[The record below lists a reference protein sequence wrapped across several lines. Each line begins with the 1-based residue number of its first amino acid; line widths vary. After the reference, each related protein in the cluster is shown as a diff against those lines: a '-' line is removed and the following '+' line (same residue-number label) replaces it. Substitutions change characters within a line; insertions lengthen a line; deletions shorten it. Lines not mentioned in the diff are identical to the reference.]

1 MRHVSNAAPTRDHPL
16 QTRVPTAG
24 RVLLIGATLGFV
36 VGVIL
41 TNLNTAIL
49 EFDESRTLGA
59 PCEHAEA
66 TLIGGPA
73 GLLVGAAA
81 AASYFLLR
89 RQQRSSGL
97 ALLGG
102 VAGAFAALLLVTFL
116 LYPLATNYLPIFICP
131 Y

>member
-1 MRHVSNAAPTRDHPL
+1 MRHVSNAAPTRDHRL
-16 QTRVPTAG
+16 QARVPTAG
-24 RVLLIGATLGFV
+24 RVLLTGATLGLFA
-36 VGVIL
+36 GVIL

-49 EFDESRTLGA
+49 EFDESRSFGA

-73 GLLVGAAA
+73 GLFVGVAAA
-81 AASYFLLR
+81 VSFFLLR
-89 RQQRSSGL
+89 RRQRSSGL

-102 VAGAFAALLLVTFL
+102 VVAAFAALLLVTFL